1 MPSPIRLVRSIRK
14 KIEQSWPDLLI
25 VIEQRRNLPV
35 ARDARRAVVSEE
47 AKGRVRRRLAA
58 ILVTGL
64 SPLFP
69 GDEKGSLARLRSC
82 LTEII
87 VPLISQF
94 DGSIFKQT
102 GDLVLSEFG
111 SVVEAAR
118 SAAAL
123 CEAMAR
129 HNQSLPNEHRIAM
142 RIGMNLGD
150 VIAEAGDIFGDGVNI
165 AARLEALAE
174 PGSILVS
181 GTVHHHVAGKVDFE
195 FEDLGRR
202 QLKNISRP
210 VRVYRMGGSGT
221 AEGEAFAA
229 AGPTAAVTRSDF
241 DNRRA
246 IAVLPFANFSGDPEQ
261 EFFADGITEDIISML
276 AGWRAFPVIARNSA
290 FTYKGKTVDVKKV
303 GEELG
308 AHYVVEGSV
317 RKSGRRVRVTAQL
330 IQADTGHHI
339 MAERYDRDLIDLF
352 ELQDEIVTAIAGR
365 IEPELLK
372 FERERIA
379 ERPQHNEDAYDLYQ
393 RGVWHHYRY
402 SKDDNREAQR
412 LFRAAL
418 GIDPQ
423 YPQALAALSIA
434 VCNAGYLAWAE
445 DAEANYI
452 EAYDLAQRAVALD
465 PRYPAAR
472 FVLGLICMWTSRL
485 HRAAAEFRQAI
496 SLNLS
501 YSAAYVLLGQTFTYQ
516 GQPEEA
522 IPLVQKGIRLSPTDP
537 RLFIS
542 LGVLAGA
549 HYQARQYEKA
559 IEIGRRSWTLSRN
572 WPVGLRYV
580 VAGLAQLG
588 RVEEAQS
595 ALTELKRLDPDLAYV
610 EGLLTRLYPDREGID
625 HILDG
630 LRMAGFE

>member
-1 MPSPIRLVRSIRK
+1 MKTPTTFI
-14 KIEQSWPDLLI
+14 
-25 VIEQRRNLPV
+25 N
-35 ARDARRAVVSEE
+35 E
-47 AKGRVRRRLAA
+47 A
-58 ILVTGL
+58 
-64 SPLFP
+64 
-69 GDEKGSLARLRSC
+69 
-82 LTEII
+82 
-87 VPLISQF
+87 
-94 DGSIFKQT
+94 
-102 GDLVLSEFG
+102 
-111 SVVEAAR
+111 
-118 SAAAL
+118 
-123 CEAMAR
+123 
-129 HNQSLPNEHRIAM
+129 
-142 RIGMNLGD
+142 
-150 VIAEAGDIFGDGVNI
+150 
-165 AARLEALAE
+165 
-174 PGSILVS
+174 S
-181 GTVHHHVAGKVDFE
+181 GT
-195 FEDLGRR
+195 
-202 QLKNISRP
+202 
-210 VRVYRMGGSGT
+210 T
-221 AEGEAFAA
+221 
-229 AGPTAAVTRSDF
+229 T
-241 DNRRA
+241 
-246 IAVLPFANFSGDPEQ
+246 
-261 EFFADGITEDIISML
+261 
-276 AGWRAFPVIARNSA
+276 
-290 FTYKGKTVDVKKV
+290 
-303 GEELG
+303 
-308 AHYVVEGSV
+308 
-317 RKSGRRVRVTAQL
+317 
-330 IQADTGHHI
+330 
-339 MAERYDRDLIDLF
+339 
-352 ELQDEIVTAIAGR
+352 
-365 IEPELLK
+365 
-372 FERERIA
+372 
-379 ERPQHNEDAYDLYQ
+379 
-393 RGVWHHYRY
+393 RY

-485 HRAAAEFRQAI
+485 QRAAAEFRQAI
-496 SLNLS
+496 NLNLS

-549 HYQARQYEKA
+549 HYQARQYEEA

-588 RVEEAQS
+588 RIEEARS